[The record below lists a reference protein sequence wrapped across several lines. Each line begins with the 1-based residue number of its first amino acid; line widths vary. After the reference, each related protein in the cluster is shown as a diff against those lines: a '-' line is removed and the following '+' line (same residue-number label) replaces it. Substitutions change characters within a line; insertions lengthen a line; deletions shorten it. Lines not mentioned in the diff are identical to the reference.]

1 MRACLAALFLL
12 LAPLTRADRLIT
24 VPTARKLLDGSVRLE
39 SLRQFGAGG
48 YGTDYLA
55 VGLGP
60 SFEAEARLLER
71 AGRDPRL
78 TGDLTYNVIAPLT
91 GFSPGLAFGV
101 QDIAAATHTGPRAFA
116 CATIRNGFDHG
127 NVPFDV
133 TSGLFVGRRTSP
145 YVGVSVPVYRW
156 LRLLAENDGYEGQ
169 AALEALPVRG
179 MRLRLVGER
188 GRVLGSFGY
197 TARFK

>member
-1 MRACLAALFLL
+1 MRAPLAALLL
-12 LAPLTRADRLIT
+12 LFASLAQADRLIT

-71 AGRDPRL
+71 PDRDPRL
-78 TGDLTYNVIAPLT
+78 TGDVTYNVIAPLT
-91 GFSPGLAFGV
+91 GFSPGLALGV
-101 QDIAAATHTGPRAFA
+101 TDVADATHVGPRAFA
-116 CATIRNGFDHG
+116 CATVRNGFDRG

-133 TSGLFVGRRTSP
+133 TVGLFAGRRTTP
-145 YVGVSVPVYRW
+145 YVGTSVPIYRW
-156 LRLLAENDGYEGQ
+156 LRLLAENDGRDGR
-169 AALEALPVRG
+169 AALEATPLRG
-179 MRLRLVGER
+179 LRLRLVGER